1 MGFLSIYQH
10 ITRFKMATPQQHLA
24 VQSWINHPLP
34 WRIEHD
40 WTVEVHASDGH
51 IVAKC
56 STQEEAESVIKW
68 AKEQQ
73 EIIDSIW
80 IDEDAGI
87 LNVDIEKGT
96 E

>member
-1 MGFLSIYQH
+1 MGFLSMCQH
-10 ITRFKMATPQQHLA
+10 IARFKMASPEQRLA
-24 VQSWINHPLP
+24 IQSWICHPTP

-56 STQEEAESVIKW
+56 STVEEAEEVIAW

-73 EIIDSIW
+73 EIIDSIF
-80 IDEDAGI
+80 IDDDDTGI
-87 LNVDIEKGT
+87 LNIDGKE
-96 E
+96 